1 MEGATL
7 CNQCYWEF
15 AITDNGY
22 RCNFGTKPA
31 YKWSKLYKK
40 YIHVLLASWGP
51 DISGSLRS
59 YWWPQQHHKQYAS
72 NGNQWLFEKVKL
84 VFDVAQQNILKA
96 IKTWQNQN
104 LSITKQRIFRLF
116 QAINSWVDFWN
127 ITLQVRRFA
136 VNQADFH
143 QTLMVAFKKM
153 IDSSFN
159 KASVSH
165 QNVRANNPKYG
176 AGARGFINSVISPI
190 VPIPPINFG

>member
-1 MEGATL
+1 MDTDVILVLSQLINDLNCIRNTSRYCWLHEALIYTDLYKVIDDHSNTISNMLQMAINDCLRKLHL
-7 CNQCYWEF
+7 CLMSYSKIF
-15 AITDNGY
+15 
-22 RCNFGTKPA
+22 
-31 YKWSKLYKK
+31 SKLLK
-40 YIHVLLASWGP
+40 YGKA
-51 DISGSLRS
+51 
-59 YWWPQQHHKQYAS
+59 
-72 NGNQWLFEKVKL
+72 
-84 VFDVAQQNILKA
+84 NI
-96 IKTWQNQN
+96 
-104 LSITKQRIFRLF
+104 KQRIFRHSR
-116 QAINSWVDFWN
+116 QINSRVNIWN

-176 AGARGFINSVISPI
+176 AGARRFINSVISPI